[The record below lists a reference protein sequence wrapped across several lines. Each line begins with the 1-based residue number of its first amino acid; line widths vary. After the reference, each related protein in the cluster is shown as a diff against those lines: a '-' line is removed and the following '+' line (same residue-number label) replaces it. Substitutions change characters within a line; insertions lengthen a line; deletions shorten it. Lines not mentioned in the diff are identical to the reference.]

1 VLAHFFTNKKTLET
15 ESFHSIFFLS
25 EFPSLL
31 LVALSPGLLGA
42 FLLILLLLYGS
53 AMISGSEVAF
63 FSLTH
68 NDFALLREEN
78 TKSAKRILELKEKP
92 RGLLATILISNNFI
106 NIAIVVVSAFIIN
119 AIVSE
124 VTFAA
129 WAESFTTAFSYFSG
143 SEYKVAKVFEF
154 GITTVTV
161 TFLLV
166 LFGEVAPKI
175 YAKIHKIRLAK
186 QMSGVL
192 WFLMRALNPMSR
204 LLVKGTN
211 LIESRLENHSSTST
225 SREDIDEAINLS
237 VGQEDDTEQE
247 IDILKS
253 IVKFGDVAVK
263 QIMLSRVD
271 VTAIN
276 ATATYK
282 ELLTLA
288 RESGFSRIPVYN
300 EDFDHV
306 SGILYVKDLLGH
318 LGEEKDFIWQN
329 LIRTNVLFI
338 PETKK
343 IDALLK
349 EFQSERM
356 HMAIVVDEYGG
367 SSGIVT
373 LEDIMEEVIGEIK
386 DEFDDREEVEY
397 QKIDDFNYQ
406 FEGKTLIND
415 ACRILGL
422 ETALFDEVRGESDSV
437 AGLILEMSG
446 FIPKKD
452 SEYFH
457 GNFGFKVIAVGK
469 RRIEQVLITLP
480 QQEN

>member
-1 VLAHFFTNKKTLET
+1 MET
-15 ESFHSIFFLS
+15 EPYHFILTFLDFS
-25 EFPSLL
+25 PLL
-31 LVALSPGLLGA
+31 AVAFSPGLFGA
-42 FLLILLLLYGS
+42 VLLILLLLYAS

-78 TKSAKRILELKEKP
+78 TKTAKRILELKEKP

-119 AIVSE
+119 ALVSKE
-124 VTFAA
+124 TFIE
-129 WAESFTTAFSYFSG
+129 WANDFTSKVAYFQG
-143 SEYKVAKVFEF
+143 SEHYVSRVFEF

-175 YAKIHKIRLAK
+175 YAKINKIQLAK

-192 WFLMRALNPMSR
+192 WFLMRALHPMSR

-211 LIESRLENHSSTST
+211 FIESRLDNHASSGTL
-225 SREDIDEAINLS
+225 REDIDEAINLS
-237 VGQEDDTEQE
+237 VGHEDDTEQE

-263 QIMLSRVD
+263 QIMRSRVD
-271 VTAIN
+271 VTAVD
-276 ATATYK
+276 ATISYE
-282 ELLTLA
+282 ELLNTA

-306 SGILYVKDLLGH
+306 TGILYVKDLLGH
-318 LGEEKDFIWQN
+318 LREAKGYDWQN
-329 LIRTNVLFI
+329 LIRTNVLYV
-338 PETKK
+338 PESKK

-349 EFQSERM
+349 EFQLERM
-356 HMAIVVDEYGG
+356 HMAVVVDEYGG

-386 DEFDDREEVEY
+386 DEFDDKEEVEY
-397 QKIDDFNYQ
+397 RKIDNLNYQ

-415 ACRILGL
+415 ACRIIGV
-422 ETALFDEVRGESDSV
+422 ETAIFDEVRGESDSV

-446 FIPKKD
+446 FIPKKGT
-452 SEYFH
+452 EYFH
-457 GNFGFKVIAVGK
+457 DDFKFKAVEVGK

-480 QQEN
+480 NSENE

>member
-1 VLAHFFTNKKTLET
+1 
-15 ESFHSIFFLS
+15 
-25 EFPSLL
+25 
-31 LVALSPGLLGA
+31 
-42 FLLILLLLYGS
+42 
-53 AMISGSEVAF
+53 MISASEVAF

-78 TKSAKRILELKEKP
+78 TLPARRILMLKERP
-92 RGLLATILISNNFI
+92 RRLLATILISNNFI
-106 NIAIVVVSAFIIN
+106 NVAIVVVSAYITDRL
-119 AIVSE
+119 VSE
-124 VTFAA
+124 AA
-129 WAESFTTAFSYFSG
+129 FQRWGEYAADKLPWFSIGVSSYAGAF
-143 SEYKVAKVFEF
+143 E
-154 GITTVTV
+154 ILTTTVFV

-175 YAKIHKIRLAK
+175 YAKINKIRLAK

-192 WFLMRALNPMSR
+192 QFLNRFLQPLS
-204 LLVKGTN
+204 LFLVKGTN
-211 LIESRLENHSSTST
+211 LIESRLDNHASGAT

-237 VGQEDDTEQE
+237 VGQEDHAEQE
-247 IDILKS
+247 MDILKS

-263 QIMLSRVD
+263 QIMRSRVD
-271 VTAIN
+271 VTAMDS
-276 ATATYK
+276 TTDYE
-282 ELLTLA
+282 ELLKVA
-288 RESGFSRIPVYN
+288 RESGFSRLPIYN

-306 SGILYVKDLLGH
+306 AGILYVKDLLGH
-318 LGEEKDFIWQN
+318 LEEGKDYHWQSHV
-329 LIRTNVLFI
+329 RTNVLYV
-338 PETKK
+338 PESKK

-349 EFQSERM
+349 EFQEQRM

-397 QKIDDFNYQ
+397 RKIDDLNYQ

-415 ACRILGL
+415 ACRILG
-422 ETALFDEVRGESDSV
+422 TDNVVFDEIRGESDSV

-446 FIPKKD
+446 FIPKKGA
-452 SEYFH
+452 EYSH
-457 GNFGFKVIAVGK
+457 NNYKLKVIAVSR

-480 QQEN
+480 ASESSE

>member
-1 VLAHFFTNKKTLET
+1 MET
-15 ESFHSIFFLS
+15 EHYHFIPSFLDYSQ
-25 EFPSLL
+25 LL
-31 LVALSPGLLGA
+31 AVAFSPGLFGA
-42 FLLILLLLYGS
+42 FLLILLLLYAS
-53 AMISGSEVAF
+53 AMISGSEGAF

-119 AIVSE
+119 GLVTE
-124 VTFAA
+124 ETFAN
-129 WAESFTTAFSYFSG
+129 WSGKFTDNVTYFQG
-143 SEYKVAKVFEF
+143 SEHYISRIFEF

-175 YAKIHKIRLAK
+175 YAKINKIQLAK

-192 WFLMRALNPMSR
+192 WFLMRALHPMSR

-211 LIESRLENHSSTST
+211 FIESRLDNQASSS
-225 SREDIDEAINLS
+225 SLREDIDEAINLS
-237 VGQEDDTEQE
+237 VGHEDDTEQE

-263 QIMLSRVD
+263 QIMRSRVD
-271 VTAIN
+271 VTAVD
-276 ATATYK
+276 ATISYD
-282 ELLTLA
+282 ELLTTA

-306 SGILYVKDLLGH
+306 TGILYVKDLLGH
-318 LGEEKDFIWQN
+318 LREAKDYAWQE
-329 LIRTNVLFI
+329 LIRTNVLYV
-338 PETKK
+338 PESKK

-349 EFQSERM
+349 EFQEERM
-356 HMAIVVDEYGG
+356 HLAVVVDEYGG

-397 QKIDDFNYQ
+397 KQIDDFNYQ

-415 ACRILGL
+415 ACRIIGV
-422 ETALFDEVRGESDSV
+422 EIAIFDEVRGESDSV

-446 FIPKKD
+446 FIPKKGA
-452 SEYFH
+452 EYFH
-457 GNFGFKVIAVGK
+457 DDFRFKAVKVGK

-480 QQEN
+480 DSDNN

>member
-1 VLAHFFTNKKTLET
+1 MET
-15 ESFHSIFFLS
+15 EHYHFILNFLDLS
-25 EFPSLL
+25 PLL
-31 LVALSPGLLGA
+31 AVAFSPGLFGA
-42 FLLILLLLYGS
+42 ILFILLLLYAS

-106 NIAIVVVSAFIIN
+106 NIAIVVVSAFIIDTML
-119 AIVSE
+119 SKE
-124 VTFAA
+124 TFAE
-129 WAESFTTAFSYFSG
+129 WAVYFTSKITYFQG
-143 SEYKVAKVFEF
+143 SEYYVSLVYEY

-175 YAKIHKIRLAK
+175 YAKINKIQLAK

-192 WFLMRALNPMSR
+192 WFLMRALHPMSR

-211 LIESRLENHSSTST
+211 FIESRLDSHASSGTL
-225 SREDIDEAINLS
+225 REDIDEAINLS
-237 VGQEDDTEQE
+237 VGHEDDTEQE

-263 QIMLSRVD
+263 QIMRSRVD
-271 VTAIN
+271 VTAVD
-276 ATATYK
+276 ATISYE
-282 ELLTLA
+282 ELLDTA

-306 SGILYVKDLLGH
+306 TGILYVKDLLGH
-318 LGEEKDFIWQN
+318 LKEAKDYDWN
-329 LIRTNVLFI
+329 DLIRTNVLYV
-338 PETKK
+338 PESKK

-349 EFQSERM
+349 EFQLERM
-356 HMAIVVDEYGG
+356 HMAVVVDEYGG
-367 SSGIVT
+367 SSGVVT

-386 DEFDDREEVEY
+386 DEFDDKEEVEY
-397 QKIDDFNYQ
+397 KKIDDFNYQ

-415 ACRILGL
+415 ACRILGV
-422 ETALFDEVRGESDSV
+422 ETAIFDEVRGESDSV

-446 FIPKKD
+446 FIPKKG
-452 SEYFH
+452 SEYFYDD
-457 GNFGFKVIAVGK
+457 FKFKAFKVGQ

-480 QQEN
+480 DSPES

>member
-1 VLAHFFTNKKTLET
+1 MET
-15 ESFHSIFFLS
+15 EPFHYFF
-25 EFPSLL
+25 EFYPFFAAAFTS
-31 LVALSPGLLGA
+31 ALFFA
-42 FLLILLLLYGS
+42 FLLIILLLYAS

-78 TKSAKRILELKEKP
+78 SPTANRILDLQEKP

-106 NIAIVVVSAFIIN
+106 NVAIVVVSAYITDALI
-119 AIVSE
+119 APE
-124 VTFAA
+124 TFSL
-129 WAESFTTAFSYFSG
+129 WGESFARILSYGAAETWARF
-143 SEYKVAKVFEF
+143 FELL
-154 GITTVTV
+154 ITTVLV

-175 YAKIHKIRLAK
+175 YAKINKIRLAK

-192 WFLMRALNPMSR
+192 TLLMRILHPMSR

-211 LIESRLENHSSTST
+211 LIENRLDNHASSAT

-237 VGQEDDTEQE
+237 VGQEEDAEQE

-263 QIMLSRVD
+263 QIMHSRVD
-271 VTAIN
+271 VVAVDT
-276 ATATYK
+276 TATYA
-282 ELLTLA
+282 ELLTIA
-288 RESGFSRIPVYN
+288 RDSGFSRIPVYK

-306 SGILYVKDLLGH
+306 EGILYVKDLLGH
-318 LGEEKDFIWQN
+318 LQEKEDFHWQG
-329 LIRTNVLFI
+329 LIRTNILYV
-338 PETKK
+338 PESKK

-349 EFQSERM
+349 EFQTERM

-397 QKIDDFNYQ
+397 QKIDEYNYQ

-415 ACRILGL
+415 ACRIINVDSS
-422 ETALFDEVRGESDSV
+422 LFDEVRGESDSV
-437 AGLILEMSG
+437 AGLLLEMSG
-446 FIPKKD
+446 FIPKKGA
-452 SEYFH
+452 EFFH
-457 GNFGFKVIAVGK
+457 ENYRFRVVVVGK

-480 QQEN
+480 KTEN

>member
-1 VLAHFFTNKKTLET
+1 MET
-15 ESFHSIFFLS
+15 EPYHYLFELLD
-25 EFPSLL
+25 FPPLL
-31 LVALSPGLLGA
+31 AVAFSPGLFGA
-42 FLLILLLLYGS
+42 VLFILLLLYAS

-119 AIVSE
+119 ALVPKE
-124 VTFAA
+124 TFTE
-129 WAESFTTAFSYFSG
+129 WANIFTNKIPYFYG
-143 SEYKVAKVFEF
+143 SEYYVARGFEF
-154 GITTVTV
+154 AITTVTV

-175 YAKIHKIRLAK
+175 YAKINKIRLAK

-204 LLVKGTN
+204 LLVIGTN
-211 LIESRLENHSSTST
+211 FIESRLDSHASSSTL
-225 SREDIDEAINLS
+225 REDIDEAINLS
-237 VGQEDDTEQE
+237 VGHEDDTEQE

-263 QIMLSRVD
+263 QIMRSRVD
-271 VTAIN
+271 VIAVD
-276 ATATYK
+276 ATISYG
-282 ELLTLA
+282 ELLNTA
-288 RESGFSRIPVYN
+288 RESAFSRIPVYN

-306 SGILYVKDLLGH
+306 TGILYVKDLLGH
-318 LGEEKDFIWQN
+318 LKEAKDYEWQG
-329 LIRTNVLFI
+329 LIRTNVLYV
-338 PETKK
+338 PESKK

-349 EFQSERM
+349 EFQLERM
-356 HMAIVVDEYGG
+356 HMAVVVDEYGG

-397 QKIDDFNYQ
+397 KRIDDFNYQ

-415 ACRILGL
+415 ACRILGV
-422 ETALFDEVRGESDSV
+422 ETAIFDEVRGESDSV

-446 FIPKKD
+446 FIPKNGT
-452 SEYFH
+452 EYFH
-457 GNFGFKVIAVGK
+457 DDFIFKAVKVGK

-480 QQEN
+480 DAENG

>member
-1 VLAHFFTNKKTLET
+1 MET
-15 ESFHSIFFLS
+15 EPFHSLSFLL
-25 EFPSLL
+25 EFPPLL
-31 LVALSPGLLGA
+31 AVAFSPGLLGA
-42 FLLILLLLYGS
+42 SLLIILLLYCS

-68 NDFALLREEN
+68 NDFALLRDEN
-78 TKSAKRILELKEKP
+78 TKTANRILELKEKP

-106 NIAIVVVSAFIIN
+106 NIAIVVLSAFIIN
-119 AIVSE
+119 AIVSKA
-124 VTFAA
+124 TFAL
-129 WAESFTTAFSYFSG
+129 WAEEFTMNIPYFSG
-143 SEYKVAKVFEF
+143 SEYTLARVFEF

-175 YAKIHKIRLAK
+175 YAKIHKIHLAK

-211 LIESRLENHSSTST
+211 LIESRLENHSSTNT

-237 VGQEDDTEQE
+237 VGHEIDAEQE

-263 QIMLSRVD
+263 QIMHSRVD
-271 VTAIN
+271 VTAID
-276 ATATYK
+276 ATASYE
-282 ELLTLA
+282 ELLNIA

-318 LGEEKDFIWQN
+318 LHEEGTFIWQN

-397 QKIDDFNYQ
+397 KKIDDFNYQ

-422 ETALFDEVRGESDSV
+422 ETVIFDEIRGESDSV

-452 SEYFH
+452 TEFFH
-457 GNFGFKVIAVGK
+457 DDFIFKVAEVGK
-469 RRIEQVLITLP
+469 RRIRKVLITLP
-480 QQEN
+480 KDD